1 MGAADDQPQFVTLCR
16 LEDIEDGGAKGV
28 EVSGDTKKVGII
40 LLRSGDKVHGFLNRC
55 PHRGLPLETFP
66 DAFLDETGETLICT
80 NHGARFRASDGMCI
94 QGPCINIALV
104 RMPLALDNGAVVLA
118 APPHIVIDMFA

>member
-1 MGAADDQPQFVTLCR
+1 MGAPDDQPQFVILCQ
-16 LEDIEDGGAKGV
+16 LEDIVDGGAKGV
-28 EVSGDTKKVGII
+28 EVGDKTKKIGII

-66 DAFLDETGETLICT
+66 DAFLDEDGETLICT

-94 QGPCINIALV
+94 QGPCVNVALV